1 MGWRGWLPLGLLF
14 FGFAVLAVA
23 SCPTVCVII
32 PETVIIERIPRPVP
46 DPAAETAIINAF
58 LSYGFHVVDQAQVK
72 FLRMT
77 DPNLVERAR
86 NGDLTAIREL
96 SEQFAADVLVLGE
109 AVSTVTVFEAL
120 QIPGQPRLQDG
131 RARVEVRAIEAA
143 TGRILAADALHTG
156 GLDFSPE
163 LAGKKSLERAG
174 EKIVCRLAKS
184 IVQSY
189 PALRPCFKGCTVPPP
204 TYGALPFE
212 NISPVWVRNFGELLA
227 TTAETELSKAGCKT
241 AQALAADYIV
251 TGVVTDWKEIKT
263 PPFNIRGLEWI
274 VCGVAAWV
282 TVDVRVLNLDTAEFE
297 GFEVTVN
304 VAGLEILGFRFG
316 ASPQDIARA
325 VAREIAAR
333 ATPPCMTCPNA
344 ELGKENASTPVR
356 VRM

>member
-1 MGWRGWLPLGLLF
+1 MVRKGWSCAFLF
-14 FGFAVLAVA
+14 LAAFSAFASAL
-23 SCPTVCVII
+23 CPTVCVVI

-46 DPAAETAIINAF
+46 DPASETAIIKAF

-86 NGDLTAIREL
+86 NGDLIAIREL
-96 SEQFAADVLVLGE
+96 SERFAADMLVLGE

-174 EKIVCRLAKS
+174 EKIACRLAKT
-184 IVQSY
+184 IVQNY
-189 PALRPCFKGCTVPPP
+189 PALRPCFTSCTVPPP

-212 NISPVWVRNFGELLA
+212 NNSPVWVRDFGQLLA
-227 TTAETELSKAGCKT
+227 TTVETELSKAGCKT

-251 TGVVTDWKEIKT
+251 TGVVTDWKEIRT
-263 PPFNIRGLEWI
+263 PPLNIRGLEWI
-274 VCGVAAWV
+274 VCGVADWV
-282 TVDVRVLNLDTAEFE
+282 TVDVRVLDLDTAEFK

-316 ASPQDIARA
+316 ASLQDIARA
-325 VAREIAAR
+325 VAREIASKLQCKR
-333 ATPPCMTCPNA
+333 
-344 ELGKENASTPVR
+344 G
-356 VRM
+356 

>member
-1 MGWRGWLPLGLLF
+1 MSWRGWLPLSLLV
-14 FGFAVLAVA
+14 FGFFAFAVA

-46 DPAAETAIINAF
+46 DPASETAVIKAF

-77 DPNLVERAR
+77 EPELVEKAR
-86 NGDLTAIREL
+86 NGDLSAIRQL
-96 SEQFAADVLVLGE
+96 SERFVADVLVLGE
-109 AVSTVTVFEAL
+109 AVATVTVFEAL
-120 QIPGQPRLQDG
+120 RIPGQPQLQDG
-131 RARVEVRAIEAA
+131 RARVEVRAIEAT

-156 GLDFSPE
+156 GMDFSPE

-174 EKIVCRLAKS
+174 EKIACRLAKV
-184 IVQSY
+184 IVQNY
-189 PALRPCFKGCTVPPP
+189 PALGPCFRGCSVVSP

-212 NISPVWVRNFGELLA
+212 NRSPVWVRDFGQLLA
-227 TTAETELSKAGCKT
+227 TTVETELSKAGYKT

-251 TGVVTDWKEIKT
+251 TGVVTDWKEIRT
-263 PPFNIRGLEWI
+263 PPLNIPWLEWV
-274 VCGVAAWV
+274 VCGIADWV

-325 VAREIAAR
+325 VAREIAAQ
-333 ATPPCMTCPNA
+333 
-344 ELGKENASTPVR
+344 LKG
-356 VRM
+356 

>member
-1 MGWRGWLPLGLLF
+1 MSWRGWLLLSLLV
-14 FGFAVLAVA
+14 FGFFAFAVA

-32 PETVIIERIPRPVP
+32 PETVIIEWIPRPVP
-46 DPAAETAIINAF
+46 DPASETAVIKAF

-77 DPNLVERAR
+77 EPKLVERAR
-86 NGDLTAIREL
+86 NGDPSAIRQL
-96 SEQFAADVLVLGE
+96 SERFVADVLVLGD

-120 QIPGQPRLQDG
+120 RIPGQPRLQDG

-156 GLDFSPE
+156 GMDFSPE

-174 EKIVCRLAKS
+174 EKIACRLARV
-184 IVQSY
+184 IVQNY
-189 PALRPCFKGCTVPPP
+189 PALGPCFRGCSVVSP

-212 NISPVWVRNFGELLA
+212 NRSPVWVRDFGQLLA
-227 TTAETELSKAGCKT
+227 TTVETELSKAGYKT

-251 TGVVTDWKEIKT
+251 TGVVTDWKEIRT
-263 PPFNIRGLEWI
+263 PPFNIPWLEWV
-274 VCGVAAWV
+274 VCGIADWV
-282 TVDVRVLNLDTAEFE
+282 TVDVRVLNLDTAEFD

-325 VAREIAAR
+325 VAKEIASQVCR
-333 ATPPCMTCPNA
+333 
-344 ELGKENASTPVR
+344 ER
-356 VRM
+356 

>member
-1 MGWRGWLPLGLLF
+1 MDRRGWLPLSLLV
-14 FGFAVLAVA
+14 FGFFAFA

-46 DPAAETAIINAF
+46 DPASETAVIKAF

-77 DPNLVERAR
+77 EPELVEKAR
-86 NGDLTAIREL
+86 NGDLSAIRKL
-96 SEQFAADVLVLGE
+96 SERFVADVLVLGE
-109 AVSTVTVFEAL
+109 AVATVTVFEAL
-120 QIPGQPRLQDG
+120 RIQGEALQDS

-156 GLDFSPE
+156 GVDFSPE

-174 EKIVCRLAKS
+174 EKIACRLAKV
-184 IVQSY
+184 IVQNY
-189 PALRPCFKGCTVPPP
+189 PALGPCFRGCPVVSP

-212 NISPVWVRNFGELLA
+212 NNSPVWVRGLNLGQLFA
-227 TTAETELSKAGCKT
+227 TTVETELSKAGYKT

-251 TGVVTDWKEIKT
+251 TGVVTDWKEIRT
-263 PPFNIRGLEWI
+263 PPLNIPWLEWV
-274 VCGVAAWV
+274 VCGIADWV

-325 VAREIAAR
+325 VAREIAAH
-333 ATPPCMTCPNA
+333 
-344 ELGKENASTPVR
+344 LKG
-356 VRM
+356 

>member
-46 DPAAETAIINAF
+46 DPAAETAIIKAF

-77 DPNLVERAR
+77 DPDLVERAR

-96 SEQFAADVLVLGE
+96 SERFAADVLVLGE

-282 TVDVRVLNLDTAEFE
+282 TVDVRVLNLETAEFE

-304 VAGLEILGFRFG
+304 VGGLQILGFRFG

-325 VAREIAAR
+325 AAREIASQFQCKR
-333 ATPPCMTCPNA
+333 
-344 ELGKENASTPVR
+344 G
-356 VRM
+356 

>member
-1 MGWRGWLPLGLLF
+1 MSWRGWLPVSLLV
-14 FGFAVLAVA
+14 FGFFAFAVA

-46 DPAAETAIINAF
+46 DPASETAVIKAF

-77 DPNLVERAR
+77 EPELVEKAR
-86 NGDLTAIREL
+86 NGDLSAIRKL
-96 SEQFAADVLVLGE
+96 SERFVADVLVLGE
-109 AVSTVTVFEAL
+109 AVATVTVFEAL
-120 QIPGQPRLQDG
+120 RIPGQPQLQDG
-131 RARVEVRAIEAA
+131 RARVEVRAIEAT

-156 GLDFSPE
+156 GVDFSPE

-174 EKIVCRLAKS
+174 EKIACRLAKV
-184 IVQSY
+184 IVQNY
-189 PALRPCFKGCTVPPP
+189 PALGPCFRGCSVVSP

-212 NISPVWVRNFGELLA
+212 NRSPVWVRDFGQLLA
-227 TTAETELSKAGCKT
+227 TTVETELSKAGYKT

-251 TGVVTDWKEIKT
+251 TGVVTDWKEIRT
-263 PPFNIRGLEWI
+263 PPLNIPWLEWV
-274 VCGVAAWV
+274 VCGIADWV

-325 VAREIAAR
+325 LAREIAAQ
-333 ATPPCMTCPNA
+333 
-344 ELGKENASTPVR
+344 LKG
-356 VRM
+356 

>member
-1 MGWRGWLPLGLLF
+1 MSWRGWLPLSLLV
-14 FGFAVLAVA
+14 FGFFAFAVA

-46 DPAAETAIINAF
+46 DPASETAVIKAF

-77 DPNLVERAR
+77 EPELVEKAR
-86 NGDLTAIREL
+86 NGDLSAIRKL
-96 SEQFAADVLVLGE
+96 SERFVADVLVLGE
-109 AVSTVTVFEAL
+109 AVATVTVFEAL
-120 QIPGQPRLQDG
+120 RIPGQPQLQDG
-131 RARVEVRAIEAA
+131 RARVEVRAIEAT

-156 GLDFSPE
+156 GVDFSPE

-174 EKIVCRLAKS
+174 EKIACRLAKV
-184 IVQSY
+184 IVQNY
-189 PALRPCFKGCTVPPP
+189 PALGPCFRGCSVVSP

-212 NISPVWVRNFGELLA
+212 NRSPVWVRDFGQLLA
-227 TTAETELSKAGCKT
+227 TTVETELSKAGYKT

-251 TGVVTDWKEIKT
+251 TGVVTDWKEIRT
-263 PPFNIRGLEWI
+263 PPLNIPWLEWV
-274 VCGVAAWV
+274 VCGIADWV

-325 VAREIAAR
+325 VAREIAAH
-333 ATPPCMTCPNA
+333 
-344 ELGKENASTPVR
+344 LKG
-356 VRM
+356 

>member
-1 MGWRGWLPLGLLF
+1 LF
-14 FGFAVLAVA
+14 FWFAVLAVA

-46 DPAAETAIINAF
+46 DPAAETAIIKAF

-77 DPNLVERAR
+77 APELVERAR
-86 NGDLTAIREL
+86 NGDLAAIRML
-96 SEQFAADVLVLGE
+96 SEQFAADVIVLGE

-174 EKIVCRLAKS
+174 EKIACRLARS
-184 IVQSY
+184 IVQNY
-189 PALRPCFKGCTVPPP
+189 PALSPCFKGCSVLPS

-212 NISPVWVRNFGELLA
+212 NNSPVWVRGLNLGQLFA
-227 TTAETELSKAGCKT
+227 TTVETELSKAGCKT
-241 AQALAADYIV
+241 AQALAADYLV

-282 TVDVRVLNLDTAEFE
+282 TVDVRVLDLNTAEFK
-297 GFEVTVN
+297 GFRVDVN

-325 VAREIAAR
+325 VAKEIASR
-333 ATPPCMTCPNA
+333 
-344 ELGKENASTPVR
+344 LGGQCKWR
-356 VRM
+356 

>member
-1 MGWRGWLPLGLLF
+1 
-14 FGFAVLAVA
+14 
-23 SCPTVCVII
+23 
-32 PETVIIERIPRPVP
+32 
-46 DPAAETAIINAF
+46 
-58 LSYGFHVVDQAQVK
+58 VDQAQVK

-77 DPNLVERAR
+77 DPDLVERAR

-96 SEQFAADVLVLGE
+96 SERFAADVLVLGE

-131 RARVEVRAIEAA
+131 RARVEVRAVEAA

-174 EKIVCRLAKS
+174 ERIACRLAKTV
-184 IVQSY
+184 VQNY
-189 PALRPCFKGCTVPPP
+189 PALRPCFKGCAVAPP

-212 NISPVWVRNFGELLA
+212 NNSPVRVRGLDLGQLFA
-227 TTAETELSKAGCKT
+227 TTVETELSKAGCKT
-241 AQALAADYIV
+241 AQALAAGYIV

-263 PPFNIRGLEWI
+263 PPFNLRGLEWI
-274 VCGVAAWV
+274 VCGVAAWI

-325 VAREIAAR
+325 VAKEIVSRLVGPRRAAG
-333 ATPPCMTCPNA
+333 AQT
-344 ELGKENASTPVR
+344 ESEVGE
-356 VRM
+356 

>member
-1 MGWRGWLPLGLLF
+1 
-14 FGFAVLAVA
+14 
-23 SCPTVCVII
+23 
-32 PETVIIERIPRPVP
+32 
-46 DPAAETAIINAF
+46 
-58 LSYGFHVVDQAQVK
+58 VK

-77 DPNLVERAR
+77 DPDLVERAR

-96 SEQFAADVLVLGE
+96 SERFAADVLVLGE

-131 RARVEVRAIEAA
+131 RARVEVRAVEAA

-174 EKIVCRLAKS
+174 EKIVCRLART
-184 IVQSY
+184 IGQNY
-189 PALRPCFKGCTVPPP
+189 PPLRPCFKGCTVPPP

-282 TVDVRVLNLDTAEFE
+282 TVDVRVLDLNTAEFK
-297 GFEVTVN
+297 GFRVDVN

-325 VAREIAAR
+325 VAKEIASR
-333 ATPPCMTCPNA
+333 
-344 ELGKENASTPVR
+344 LGGQCKWR
-356 VRM
+356 

>member
-1 MGWRGWLPLGLLF
+1 MDRRGWPPLSLLV
-14 FGFAVLAVA
+14 FGFFAFAVA

-46 DPAAETAIINAF
+46 DPASETAVTKAF

-77 DPNLVERAR
+77 EPELVEKAR
-86 NGDLTAIREL
+86 SGDLSAIRQL
-96 SEQFAADVLVLGE
+96 SERFVADVLVLGE
-109 AVSTVTVFEAL
+109 AVATVTVFEAL
-120 QIPGQPRLQDG
+120 RIQGETLQDS

-156 GLDFSPE
+156 GVDFSPE

-174 EKIVCRLAKS
+174 EKIACRLAKV
-184 IVQSY
+184 IVQNY
-189 PALRPCFKGCTVPPP
+189 PALGPCFRGCPVVSL

-212 NISPVWVRNFGELLA
+212 NRSPVWVRDFGQLFA
-227 TTAETELSKAGCKT
+227 TTVETELSKTGYKT

-251 TGVVTDWKEIKT
+251 TGVVTDWKEIRT
-263 PPFNIRGLEWI
+263 PPLNIPWLEWV
-274 VCGVAAWV
+274 VCGIADWV
-282 TVDVRVLNLDTAEFE
+282 TVDVRILNLDTAEFD

-325 VAREIAAR
+325 VARETAAQ
-333 ATPPCMTCPNA
+333 
-344 ELGKENASTPVR
+344 LKG
-356 VRM
+356 

>member
-1 MGWRGWLPLGLLF
+1 MDRRGWLPLSLLV
-14 FGFAVLAVA
+14 FGFFAFA

-46 DPAAETAIINAF
+46 DPASETAVIKAF

-77 DPNLVERAR
+77 EPELVEKAR
-86 NGDLTAIREL
+86 NGDLSAIRKL
-96 SEQFAADVLVLGE
+96 SERFVADVLVLGE
-109 AVSTVTVFEAL
+109 AVATVTVFEAL
-120 QIPGQPRLQDG
+120 RIQGEALQDS

-156 GLDFSPE
+156 GVDFSPE

-174 EKIVCRLAKS
+174 EKIACRLAKV
-184 IVQSY
+184 IVQNY
-189 PALRPCFKGCTVPPP
+189 PALGPCFRGCPVVSP

-212 NISPVWVRNFGELLA
+212 NNSPVWVRGLNLGQLFA
-227 TTAETELSKAGCKT
+227 TTVETELSKAGYKT

-251 TGVVTDWKEIKT
+251 TGVVTDWKEIRT
-263 PPFNIRGLEWI
+263 PPLNIPWLEWV
-274 VCGVAAWV
+274 VCGIADWV
-282 TVDVRVLNLDTAEFE
+282 TVDVRVLNLDTAEFD

-325 VAREIAAR
+325 VAKGIASQVCRER
-333 ATPPCMTCPNA
+333 
-344 ELGKENASTPVR
+344 
-356 VRM
+356 